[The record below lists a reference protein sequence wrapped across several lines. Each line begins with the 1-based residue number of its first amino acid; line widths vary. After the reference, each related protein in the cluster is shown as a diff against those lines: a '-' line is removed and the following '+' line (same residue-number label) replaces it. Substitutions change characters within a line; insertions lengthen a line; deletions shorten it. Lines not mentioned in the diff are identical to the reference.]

1 MKVGTDGVLLGAW
14 TRTEDAHRVLDIG
27 TGTGLIALMMA
38 QKSTAVIDA
47 IEVDGDAAAQAQEN
61 FEASAWKNRLHSIH
75 DSVQHFASISK
86 EKYDLIVSNPPYFMG
101 AHPAPVEARNVAR
114 HMDQNLKIEEL
125 AECTKKLLKSNGRF
139 CIILPHLEG
148 MRFIDYAST
157 HGLFLSRLTRV
168 RTKSGKTE
176 KRLLME
182 FRPQPCQPDE
192 NEILLQDE
200 DGNYTEAYRKLTTDF
215 YPGM

>member
-14 TRTEDAHRVLDIG
+14 ARPADAQRVLDIG

-38 QKSTAVIDA
+38 QKSNANIDA
-47 IEVDGDAAAQAQEN
+47 IEIDGDAASQAQEN

-75 DSVQHFASISK
+75 DSVQHFTSISK

-101 AHPAPVEARNVAR
+101 AHPAPIEARNVAR

-125 AECTKKLLKSNGRF
+125 AECAKNLLHPNGRF

-148 MRFIDYAST
+148 MRFIDYASS
-157 HGLFLSRLTRV
+157 HNLFLSRLTRV

-182 FRPQPCQPDE
+182 FKPQPCQAEE

-200 DGNYTEAYRKLTTDF
+200 DGQYTEAYRKLTTEF